1 MGNSLNNENFWQLVT
16 YNQLQSILAD
26 SHRIVGCYGNHSAK
40 SEEVLKLSKKNKKQ
54 GAPHGRTLPKSTH
67 DSDMYN
73 RAFPIRNALFLIAG
87 GMMSLL
93 RLPRGK
99 LPLAFLA
106 VPAGKDGR
114 VECPCQ
120 TVNDFIGIGEG
131 VCALKT
137 QAAIKRQ
144 GLP

>member
-54 GAPHGRTLPKSTH
+54 GAPHGRTLPRSTH

-73 RAFPIRNALFLIAG
+73 RAFPIGNALFFFG
-87 GMMSLL
+87 CMMSLFRLRKRGLVGARLL
-93 RLPRGK
+93 RLAGAS
-99 LPLAFLA
+99 PLD
-106 VPAGKDGR
+106 K
-114 VECPCQ
+114 EKHK
-120 TVNDFIGIGEG
+120 
-131 VCALKT
+131 ALYDNK
-137 QAAIKRQ
+137 AIRT
-144 GLP
+144 G

>member
-26 SHRIVGCYGNHSAK
+26 SHRIVGCYGNHSPK

-87 GMMSLL
+87 GMMSLFC
-93 RLPRGK
+93 LP
-99 LPLAFLA
+99 
-106 VPAGKDGR
+106 
-114 VECPCQ
+114 
-120 TVNDFIGIGEG
+120 
-131 VCALKT
+131 
-137 QAAIKRQ
+137 
-144 GLP
+144 